1 MSIVVP
7 IPRTARIALMVVLA
21 AVLTACAMQAP
32 RENTALRNLRSD
44 LEEFRANT
52 ELSERVPLAL
62 SDAERAVR
70 EAGSEGLSEAER
82 AHRIKLASKRLEI
95 ARAEAFRA
103 QARDQ
108 IDTVEGKRT
117 RLLLRASRLEV
128 EQARREAD
136 RALLQSEA
144 AREDAERSRLE
155 AMTAEE
161 LREEAARREQ
171 QAQEEAQAARRL
183 AEAQASEIELARR
196 EAEMATE
203 AAESMQRRLEYLE
216 LRETDRGV
224 VVTLGDV
231 LFESGETS
239 LQPEARDQLAD
250 VVELVQGEPDKQIRI
265 EGHTDS
271 TGSSSA
277 NMRISRLRAEAVRDA
292 LVEQGIDPN
301 RIQAVGMGE
310 DFPIA
315 SNENA
320 DGRRKNRR
328 VDVILL
334 ND

>member
-1 MSIVVP
+1 MNPMVRRLS
-7 IPRTARIALMVVLA
+7 RLAMLALIALLG
-21 AVLTACAMQAP
+21 ACAMQQS
-32 RENTALRNLRSD
+32 RDNSDLRNLRAD
-44 LEEFRANT
+44 LEEFRND
-52 ELSERVPLAL
+52 ESLSDRVPLAL

-70 EAGSEGLSEAER
+70 AADAEGLSEAEQ
-82 AHRIKLASKRLEI
+82 AHRIHLAGKRLEI

-103 QARDQ
+103 RAEER
-108 IDTVEGKRT
+108 IDEVESERT

-128 EQARREAD
+128 EQAREEAEKAW
-136 RALLQSEA
+136 RQSQA
-144 AREDAERSRLE
+144 AEEETERSRME

-161 LREEAARREQ
+161 LREEAARREE
-171 QAQEEAQAARRL
+171 QAREEAQAARRL

-196 EAEMATE
+196 EAELATE
-203 AAESMQRRLEYLE
+203 TAESLRRRLEYLE

-231 LFESGETS
+231 LFASGETE
-239 LQPEARDQLAD
+239 LQPEAREQLDD
-250 VVELVQGEPDKQIRI
+250 VVELVEGEPDKQIRI

-277 NMRISRLRAEAVRDA
+277 NMRISRQRAEAVRDA
-292 LVEQGIDPN
+292 LVERGISAD
-301 RIQAVGMGE
+301 RIRAVGMGE

-315 SNENA
+315 SNDSA
-320 DGRRKNRR
+320 GGRSKNRR

>member
-1 MSIVVP
+1 MIFLHRA
-7 IPRTARIALMVVLA
+7 IRTTLVVLILA
-21 AVLTACAMQAP
+21 ALTACATQQP
-32 RENTALRNLRSD
+32 RENSALRNLQSD

-52 ELSERVPLAL
+52 ELSDRVPLAL
-62 SDAERAVR
+62 SDTERAVR
-70 EAGSEGLSEAER
+70 AAGAEGLSEAEFS
-82 AHRIKLASKRLEI
+82 HRIKLAAKRLEI

-103 QARDQ
+103 QAREE
-108 IDTVEGKRT
+108 IDAVEAERT

-128 EQARREAD
+128 QQARREAE
-136 RALLQSEA
+136 RAILQSEA
-144 AREDAERSRLE
+144 ASEEVERTRLE
-155 AMTAEE
+155 AMTAED
-161 LREEAARREQ
+161 LREEAARRERE
-171 QAQEEAQAARRL
+171 AREEAEAARRL
-183 AEAQASEIELARR
+183 AEAQASEIELAHR
-196 EAEMATE
+196 EAELATE
-203 AAESMQRRLEYLE
+203 AADSMRRRLEYLE

-231 LFESGETS
+231 LFDSGETT
-239 LQPEARDQLAD
+239 LQPEARDHLDD
-250 VVELVQGEPDKQIRI
+250 VVRLVEGEPDKQIRI

-292 LVEQGIDPN
+292 LVEQGIDAD

-315 SNENA
+315 SNESA

>member
-1 MSIVVP
+1 MNRMQTTV
-7 IPRTARIALMVVLA
+7 RIAVTALIVAALA
-21 AVLTACAMQAP
+21 ACAVQPP
-32 RENTALRNLRSD
+32 RENAALRNLQND

-52 ELSERVPLAL
+52 ELSERVPLAV

-70 EAGSEGLSEAER
+70 AASAEGLSEAELS
-82 AHRIKLASKRLEI
+82 HRINLAAKRIEI

-103 QARDQ
+103 QAREQ
-108 IDTVEGKRT
+108 IDVVEAERT
-117 RLLLRASRLEV
+117 ELLLRASRLEV
-128 EQARREAD
+128 EQARREAE
-136 RALLQSEA
+136 RALMQSQA
-144 AREDAERSRLE
+144 ATEEAERTRLE

-171 QAQEEAQAARRL
+171 QAREEAEAARRL

-196 EAEMATE
+196 EAELATE
-203 AAESMQRRLEYLE
+203 AAESMRRRLEYLE

-231 LFESGETS
+231 LFASGETS
-239 LQPEARDQLAD
+239 LQPEARNQLGD
-250 VVELVQGEPDKQIRI
+250 VVKLVEGEPDKQIRI

-271 TGSSSA
+271 TGSSAA

-292 LVEQGIDPN
+292 LVEQGIDAD

-315 SNENA
+315 SNESA
-320 DGRRKNRR
+320 EGRRQNRR

>member
-1 MSIVVP
+1 MNLIDRLT
-7 IPRTARIALMVVLA
+7 RTAVTAMLVAALA
-21 AVLTACAMQAP
+21 ACAMQQP
-32 RENTALRNLRSD
+32 RDNAALRNLQSD

-52 ELSERVPLAL
+52 ELSDRVPLAVA
-62 SDAERAVR
+62 DAERAAR
-70 EAGSEGLSEAER
+70 AAKAEGLSEAELS
-82 AHRIKLASKRLEI
+82 HRISLAAKRIEI

-108 IDTVEGKRT
+108 IDTVEAERT

-128 EQARREAD
+128 EQARREAE

-144 AREDAERSRLE
+144 AREETERSRLE

-161 LREEAARREQ
+161 LREEAAKREA
-171 QAQEEAQAARRL
+171 QAREEAQAARRL

-196 EAEMATE
+196 EADLATE
-203 AAESMQRRLEYLE
+203 AAESMRRRLEYLE

-231 LFESGETS
+231 LFASGETT
-239 LQPEARDQLAD
+239 LQPDARNQLGD
-250 VVELVQGEPDKQIRI
+250 VVRLVEGEPNKQIRI

-277 NMRISRLRAEAVRDA
+277 NMRISRLRAESVRDA
-292 LVEQGIDPN
+292 LVDEGIDAD

-315 SNENA
+315 SNDSAE
-320 DGRRKNRR
+320 GRRKNRR

>member
-1 MSIVVP
+1 MILTQR
-7 IPRTARIALMVVLA
+7 IARTAVLILA
-21 AVLTACAMQAP
+21 TAMLAACAMQPP
-32 RENTALRNLRSD
+32 RDSAELRNLQRD
-44 LEEFRANT
+44 LAEFRANT
-52 ELSERVPLAL
+52 ELSNRVPLAV

-70 EAGSEGLSEAER
+70 AAAAEGLSEAEMS
-82 AHRIKLASKRLEI
+82 HRIHLATKRIEI

-108 IDTVEGKRT
+108 IDAVEAERT

-144 AREDAERSRLE
+144 AREEAERTRLE

-161 LREEAARREQ
+161 LREEAARRERE
-171 QAQEEAQAARRL
+171 AREEAEAARRL

-196 EAEMATE
+196 EAELATE
-203 AAESMQRRLEYLE
+203 ARESMRRRLEYLE

-239 LQPEARDQLAD
+239 LQPEARKQLGD
-250 VVELVQGEPDKQIRI
+250 VVKLVEGEPDKQIRI

-292 LVEQGIDPN
+292 LIERGISAE

-315 SNENA
+315 SNETA
-320 DGRRKNRR
+320 EGRRQNRR